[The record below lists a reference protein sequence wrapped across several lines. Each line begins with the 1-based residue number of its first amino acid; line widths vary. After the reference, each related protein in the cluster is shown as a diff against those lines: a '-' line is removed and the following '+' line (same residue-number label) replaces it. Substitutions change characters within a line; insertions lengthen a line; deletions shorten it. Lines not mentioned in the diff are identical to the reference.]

1 MCMEIYINI
10 LSLHTVCKLQDMLRN
25 AGLKQTPGD
34 LLRAFKKTFVTAML
48 NASFNVKNG
57 YYHQPGNR
65 KGSYQRCGM

>member
-1 MCMEIYINI
+1 MEIFINI
-10 LSLHTVCKLQDMLRN
+10 FSLYAVYELQNMLRN
-25 AGLKQTPGD
+25 AGLIQTLRD

-57 YYHQPGNR
+57 YYHQPGDR